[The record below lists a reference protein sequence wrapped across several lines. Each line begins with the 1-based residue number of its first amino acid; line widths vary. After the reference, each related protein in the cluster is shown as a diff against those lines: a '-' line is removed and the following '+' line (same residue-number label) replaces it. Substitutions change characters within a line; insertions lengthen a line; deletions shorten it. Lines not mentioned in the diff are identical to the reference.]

1 MHGDPILLLL
11 LPISFSYPNR
21 VRIDVMVHRL
31 AYHKFQHCYLA
42 TLVLMGACAVVGN
55 AQQPPKKRPGPI
67 PRMII
72 LPAKV
77 IAGTQATLAVLDSQ
91 GRLLPDITVELSGGQ
106 KVTTD
111 VTGRAVFNAP
121 GQPGALVAKISGRG
135 INAFAPVAAA
145 NGSGPHLEPGSSPGE
160 LKIISYPHVLAIHD
174 RFTLEGAGFRSA
186 ADSNRVLL
194 NGDPCLVVAASPVSL
209 VVLPGPRVPV
219 GDATLRV
226 SVDGTDGGSFPVSAV
241 LLEFSGPAE
250 TPDAGSTGSL
260 ILRAHGTTEPLMVE
274 VRNGSPGVIQL
285 LGGNLQRVKT
295 TGGDQ
300 NTAPLEVKFLSSGN
314 YFLTARVVSADR
326 R

>member
-1 MHGDPILLLL
+1 
-11 LPISFSYPNR
+11 
-21 VRIDVMVHRL
+21 MVHL
-31 AYHKFQHCYLA
+31 SAYHKFQRCCLA
-42 TLVLMGACAVVGN
+42 TVALLGACAVATA
-55 AQQPPKKRPGPI
+55 AQQPPKKLPAPI
-67 PRMII
+67 PRLII
-72 LPAKV
+72 LPTKV
-77 IAGTQATLAVLDSQ
+77 VAGTQATLAVLDSQ
-91 GRLLPDITVELSGGQ
+91 GRLLPNISVELSGGQ

-145 NGSGPHLEPGSSPGE
+145 DGSGPHMEPGASPGE

-174 RFTLEGAGFRSA
+174 RFTLEGVGFRSA
-186 ADSNRVLL
+186 ADSNHVLL

-219 GDATLRV
+219 GDVTLRV
-226 SVDGTDGGSFPVSAV
+226 SVDGTDAGSFPVSAV

-250 TPDAGSTGSL
+250 TPNAGSTGSL
-260 ILRAHGTTEPLMVE
+260 ILRAHGTTEPLIVE

-300 NTAPLEVKFLSSGN
+300 NSAPLEVKFLSGGN
-314 YFLTARVVSADR
+314 YSLSARVVSLDR